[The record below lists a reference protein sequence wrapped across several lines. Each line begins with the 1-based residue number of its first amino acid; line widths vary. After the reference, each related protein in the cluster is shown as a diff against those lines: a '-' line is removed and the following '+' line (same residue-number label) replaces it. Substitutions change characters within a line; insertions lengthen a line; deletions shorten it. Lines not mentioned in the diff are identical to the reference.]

1 MSKLNTKDIPFTN
14 VELLSRNI
22 DAPYN
27 ENLKGE
33 LGFSRYRMDNLL
45 KDYAGLSK
53 DFTIHA
59 FFEHGILFTDYCGGA
74 FRAHEYLPSVVASNY
89 RVSVLEKQENYNGAY
104 AIGPYI
110 HYAEPLLS
118 KEQIKE
124 EKERLGRN
132 LLVFPSHSV
141 DEASAKFD
149 FNEFCSKIDKI
160 AKDFDSVRM
169 CLYYRD
175 IQLKN
180 HIPYLKKGFEVV
192 TAGHLHDTNFLS
204 RQKSIILTSDVTMAN
219 DIGTHLGY
227 SIYLNKPHFLLK
239 QNIRYDFKSNDLPEA
254 RTISKA
260 FEIKNKHENVK
271 KIEELFS
278 SYGDKI
284 SKEQYDLISYL
295 WGFKEVKTNNEL
307 KKLLLDIEDN
317 YSPIKYYFSGLKRL
331 IKIIKEGRGS

>member
-59 FFEHGILFTDYCGGA
+59 FFEHSILFTDYCGGA